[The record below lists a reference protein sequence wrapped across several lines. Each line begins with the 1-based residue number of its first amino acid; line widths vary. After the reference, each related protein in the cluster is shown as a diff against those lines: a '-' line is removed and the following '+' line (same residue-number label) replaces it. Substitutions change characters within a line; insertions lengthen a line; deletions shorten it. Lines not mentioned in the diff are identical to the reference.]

1 MYEADVT
8 EVTECHPVPWCRAEH
23 RLHSRPLRSAEW
35 TCDMGRPRPPVA
47 GLPKQVPLA
56 LGKPPFFFFFFFT
69 SIVGSTDRA
78 PRLVPA
84 GQDSFLKRQSM
95 LNQTRGLCLGS
106 HARATVDSVAFAT
119 GSPLAASRFP
129 PL

>member
-8 EVTECHPVPWCRAEH
+8 EVTECHPVPWCRAER

-56 LGKPPFFFFFFFT
+56 LGKPPFFFFFFFYQHSGLNRQGPKACPCWT
-69 SIVGSTDRA
+69 
-78 PRLVPA
+78 RLL
-84 GQDSFLKRQSM
+84 LKA
-95 LNQTRGLCLGS
+95 TE
-106 HARATVDSVAFAT
+106 HA
-119 GSPLAASRFP
+119 
-129 PL
+129 